1 MAQGKPPTTRTLKF
15 ITRYTHFF
23 ADLCL
28 QDYRFHGFSPSLLA
42 AAIMVCSRRA
52 LDFTPLWRHPGMEEV
67 LGYSKAAVDPVY
79 EQVWAH
85 YDATFPVEA
94 KETYLNE
101 ERAER
106 ATVVKKAKLI

>member
-1 MAQGKPPTTRTLKF
+1 
-15 ITRYTHFF
+15 
-23 ADLCL
+23 
-28 QDYRFHGFSPSLLA
+28 
-42 AAIMVCSRRA
+42 
-52 LDFTPLWRHPGMEEV
+52 MEEV

-106 ATVVKKAKLI
+106 STVVKKAKLI